1 MISATPGQ
9 PAPAAVGFL
18 LIPGFA
24 LMSYASAVEPLRA
37 ANVLSGREL
46 YRWWHVTPDD
56 KPVAA
61 SNGITILPDFAKADV
76 TAPVMLFVCAGGNP
90 AIYENRKVFAWL
102 RQTAR
107 RGVILGGIS
116 GGPYILAKAG
126 LLDGRR
132 CTLHWEHIAS
142 LKENFP
148 DVNVTRSLFEI
159 DRHRITCSG
168 GIAGLDMMI
177 ALIAET
183 HGQDLAMAISEWFL
197 HTELRE
203 GPFPQRMDLRFR
215 HGVGDDNLLRV
226 LKAMEDNLERPLP
239 RARLAKTA
247 GVSLR
252 QLERLFRRHLNRGL
266 HQHYLKLRL
275 TQAHE
280 LLRGTSLPVTDIAV
294 ATGFASGSQFSRAYR
309 REFGRAASAVRATRW
324 PAQGT
329 IAVAIR

>member
-1 MISATPGQ
+1 VTSATPGQ
-9 PAPAAVGFL
+9 PAATPEESTPAAVGFL

-24 LMSYASAVEPLRA
+24 LMSYASAIEPLRA
-37 ANVLSGREL
+37 ANVLSERQL

-61 SNGITILPDFAKADV
+61 SNGVTILPDFAKANV
-76 TAPVMLFVCAGGNP
+76 APPIMLFVCAGGNP
-90 AIYENRKVFAWL
+90 AIYANRKVFAWL
-102 RQTAR
+102 RQMAR
-107 RGVILGGIS
+107 RGVTLGGIS

-132 CTLHWEHIAS
+132 CTLHWEHIPS

-148 DVNVTRSLFEI
+148 VVNVTRSLFEI
-159 DRHRITCSG
+159 DRDRITCSG
-168 GIAGLDMMI
+168 GTAGLDMMI

-183 HGQDLAMAISEWFL
+183 HGHDLAMAISEWFV

-226 LKAMEDNLERPLP
+226 LKAMEDNLEWPLP

-247 GVSLR
+247 DVSLR

-275 TQAHE
+275 TRARN
-280 LLRGTSLPVTDIAV
+280 LLRETSLTVMEIAV

-309 REFGRAASAVRATRW
+309 REFGRAASAVRAT
-324 PAQGT
+324 P
-329 IAVAIR
+329 